1 MAGELLA
8 PGPGGLRGDDSHEG
22 AMPIDEPDVD
32 TATVMGS
39 IVIGNVQDY
48 LQL

>member
-8 PGPGGLRGDDSHEG
+8 PGPGGLRGDDSQEG

-32 TATVMGS
+32 TVTVMGTVT
-39 IVIGNVQDY
+39 IA
-48 LQL
+48 